1 MLKRCYC
8 ICFEGSAATQVK
20 TDANPVGLGAVQ
32 KTSRN
37 IAEEYVRHIATP
49 AAREAVHVKDMERDL
64 QKIEN

>member
-1 MLKRCYC
+1 M
-8 ICFEGSAATQVK
+8 K